1 MGSTQRKR
9 LWSGKAKVVA
19 ALGAL
24 IALGASASALGASA
38 QAGNVIIE
46 IEGKLSPTKLSKTKP
61 TPITLTVSGAIK
73 DTEGTRPPALSTLDL
88 EFDKH
93 GTIYTKGLPTCS
105 PSKLQATTTAAAIK
119 ACGKEL
125 VGKGNVTAEIK
136 LPEQEAF
143 SAGGPLLIFNGPP
156 KGGKPDLVM
165 QVYAHVPA
173 ATTFVTEGV
182 IGKGHGLYGTS
193 TLIKIPS
200 IVSGQGSLTSFSATI
215 HKTWNYKGEK
225 KSLLYATCPSGHL
238 VAHGAFNFVEGTSI
252 SGNLDKPCT
261 S

>member
-1 MGSTQRKR
+1 MGPK
-9 LWSGKAKVVA
+9 KAAFLLV
-19 ALGAL
+19 AL
-24 IALGASASALGASA
+24 IALGATASALGATA

-73 DTEGTRPPALSTLDL
+73 TSDGSHVPALQTLNL

-93 GTIYTKGLPTCS
+93 GTIYTKGLATCS
-105 PSKLQATTTAAAIK
+105 PSKLQATTTAAALK

-125 VGKGNVTAEIK
+125 VGKGLVSAEIA
-136 LPEQEAF
+136 LPEQAPF
-143 SAGGPLLIFNGPP
+143 SASGPLLIFNGPP
-156 KGGKPDLVM
+156 KGGKPVLVM

-182 IGKGHGLYGTS
+182 IGKGHGPYGTA
-193 TLIKIPS
+193 TLIKIPT

-215 HKTWNYKGEK
+215 HKTWTYKGEK

-252 SGNLDKPCT
+252 AGNLDKTCT
-261 S
+261 G